1 MLENMFKY
9 FVIMNLTFP
18 LIVIIMYKSKLDLLH
33 YFKKESCVDCRR
45 YTDCWSTGWGSEIF
59 PDANIPT
66 FYSDA
71 LRLVHHSF
79 ISKSL
84 RVLVF
89 FKV

>member
-1 MLENMFKY
+1 
-9 FVIMNLTFP
+9 
-18 LIVIIMYKSKLDLLH
+18 
-33 YFKKESCVDCRR
+33 VDCRR

-71 LRLVHHSF
+71 LRLVNHSF

-84 RVLVF
+84 HVLVF
-89 FKV
+89 FKVVSNEQKLEKGGWIGILVSTVSSMHF